1 MKELLFSVT
10 ASDCT
15 WQFFCAGGNGGQHQ
29 NKTASACRCIHKES
43 GSVGESRDCKSQW
56 QNKKAAFERMAQ
68 SPKMQTWLK
77 MEAGRRMVTGEEKR
91 RREAAIESAVERAM
105 SPSNLK
111 FEVKQ
116 NGQWREIAES
126 ELEVS
131 ENS

>member
-1 MKELLFSVT
+1 
-10 ASDCT
+10 
-15 WQFFCAGGNGGQHQ
+15 
-29 NKTASACRCIHKES
+29 
-43 GSVGESRDCKSQW
+43 
-56 QNKKAAFERMAQ
+56 MAQ

>member
-43 GSVGESRDCKSQW
+43 GAVGESRDHKSQW
-56 QNKKAAFERMAQ
+56 QNKKAAFERMAE

-91 RREAAIESAVERAM
+91 RREAAIEASVERQMA
-105 SPSNLK
+105 PSNFK
-111 FEVKQ
+111 YEVKR
-116 NGQWREIAES
+116 NGKWEEIAES
-126 ELEVS
+126 ELEVV
-131 ENS
+131 EA